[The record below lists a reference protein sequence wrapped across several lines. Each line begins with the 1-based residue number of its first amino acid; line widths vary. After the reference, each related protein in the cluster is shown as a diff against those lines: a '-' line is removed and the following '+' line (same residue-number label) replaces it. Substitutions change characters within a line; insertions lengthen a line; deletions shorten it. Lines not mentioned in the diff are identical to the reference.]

1 MATQNNCDYA
11 SFACKLVFVVSL
23 FVPGIFS
30 PQFVQ
35 ILQFLAGWLLPW
47 DVAKINAEF
56 LSCAD
61 LHVTEGFLV
70 IQVLR
75 LSISAQCIEWYF
87 QLMLITYS
95 DYNDDLVNKTV
106 SIFTLWFLVNLVFIS
121 HIFSKQ
127 SQHYLAQSSNQKLIF
142 QISNRSQFYKLQS
155 FPVWIGGHLLCLFI
169 AWRVDSAFRLFTPL
183 IYVLM
188 QSRYLF
194 EHVYPLY

>member
-47 DVAKINAEF
+47 DVVKINAEF

-106 SIFTLWFLVNLVFIS
+106 SIFMLRFLVNLVFHFLHLFKTILALS
-121 HIFSKQ
+121 CSKFEP
-127 SQHYLAQSSNQKLIF
+127 KTD
-142 QISNRSQFYKLQS
+142 
-155 FPVWIGGHLLCLFI
+155 FPNI
-169 AWRVDSAFRLFTPL
+169 
-183 IYVLM
+183 
-188 QSRYLF
+188 
-194 EHVYPLY
+194 